1 MKTLKLTEEEKKVL
15 TELYYMRSVKLNKI
29 GRITP
34 IGRKRYV
41 YYDKM
46 GIRRETDREGILK
59 LMRREMKQ

>member
-1 MKTLKLTEEEKKVL
+1 MNILKLSEEEKKVL
-15 TELYYMRSVKLNKI
+15 TELYYMRSVKLNNI

-46 GIRRETDREGILK
+46 GIRRETDRDGILK
-59 LMRREMKQ
+59 LMRKGGL